1 MKRISLIPIIVV
13 AATTIS
19 CAKKNTVASVPFVP
33 PLPKDTLVVVKS
45 DHQELDS
52 IHNQN
57 WHWYYGKYSVSYAD
71 NSRKFGFKL
80 SLKCTKDS
88 AANAIISFAAI
99 PFVNSLITKD
109 SLLFLNKKDRCFGVY
124 PVERTKKFL
133 GIALTL
139 KNLEELFLGLPLG
152 HEAHQDI
159 QRSIEGDTLHIQCAA
174 EAWTLNYKLLTT
186 YKRIVS
192 QRITLTDGR
201 SMYVT
206 YPEWNA
212 DKLQIPK
219 SILITIQ
226 DKEEV
231 IQVKLTKDRH
241 ELDVPHEILVEI
253 PEDYETC
260 N

>member
-1 MKRISLIPIIVV
+1 MKRIAFIPIALF

-19 CAKKNTVASVPFVP
+19 CAKKNTVASLPNVPA
-33 PLPKDTLVVVKS
+33 LPEDTLNANKS
-45 DHQELDS
+45 DHHELDS
-52 IHNQN
+52 IHEQD
-57 WHWYYGKYSVSYAD
+57 WHWYYGKYSVSYED

-124 PVERTKKFL
+124 PVAKTKKYL

-152 HEAHQDI
+152 HEENNVV
-159 QRSIEGDTLHIQCAA
+159 QRKLEGDTIHFQFTSDT
-174 EAWTLNYKLLTT
+174 WTIDYKILLTN
-186 YKRIVS
+186 RRLVS
-192 QRITLTDGR
+192 QQITLPDGR
-201 SMYVT
+201 RMHVT
-206 YPEWNA
+206 YLEWNS

-219 SILITIQ
+219 HFLIRVQ

-231 IQVKLTKDRH
+231 MQIKLTQERH